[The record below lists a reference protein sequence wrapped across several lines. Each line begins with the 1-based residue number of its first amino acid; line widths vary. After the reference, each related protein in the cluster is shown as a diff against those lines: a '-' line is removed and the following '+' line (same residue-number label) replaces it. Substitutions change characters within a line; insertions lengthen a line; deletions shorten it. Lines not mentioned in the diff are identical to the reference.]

1 MADTELPQDIR
12 ASESERALALER
24 FYVIRPFL
32 EESVPLA
39 QIAKERAIPRRTLTR
54 WVKQYREKGLGGLM
68 RQERA
73 DKGERRNMPPDLK
86 SLIEGLALQ
95 RPRRSVAAIH
105 RQMTRVA
112 TEQGW
117 PTPSYSQVS
126 AIINALNPGLIVL
139 AHEGSKAYREQF
151 DLLYRFEAEAP
162 NHLWQ
167 ADHTFLPIFLLN
179 ERGKPDRPWLS
190 AILDDHSR
198 AIAGYFLGFQA
209 PTALQ
214 TALTLR
220 QAIWRKD
227 DPRWHVCGIPRVFYT
242 DHGSDFT
249 SRHIE
254 QVAADLKIELI
265 FSEIGFPRGRGKI
278 ERFFQT
284 VEQMLLPDLPGYTP
298 EGQPPAQAQ
307 WSLPAFEEVFRAW
320 LLDEYL
326 QRPQKEIG
334 ATPQACWEASGFLPQ
349 MPDSLE
355 QLDLL
360 LLQVAKGRRVHQD
373 GIYFEGKRYLDLT
386 LAAYVREDVTIR
398 YDPRDM
404 AELRVFYH
412 DVFLCRAICAEL
424 AGQTISLKE
433 IQAARTAQRK
443 TLRETLTDRKLV
455 VERYLAVHR
464 PPEMRPPEESEPSTP
479 PTPRL
484 KRYIN
489 E

>member
-1 MADTELPQDIR
+1 
-12 ASESERALALER
+12 
-24 FYVIRPFL
+24 
-32 EESVPLA
+32 
-39 QIAKERAIPRRTLTR
+39 
-54 WVKQYREKGLGGLM
+54 
-68 RQERA
+68 
-73 DKGERRNMPPDLK
+73 
-86 SLIEGLALQ
+86 
-95 RPRRSVAAIH
+95 
-105 RQMTRVA
+105 MTRVA

-117 PTPSYSQVS
+117 PVPSYSQVY
-126 AIINALNPGLIVL
+126 AIIDALDPGLVVL

-162 NHLWQ
+162 NHFWQ
-167 ADHTFLPIFLLN
+167 ADHTLLPVFLLN

-227 DPRWHVCGIPRVFYT
+227 DPRWHLCGIPRVFYT

-249 SRHIE
+249 SRHME
-254 QVAADLKIELI
+254 QVAADLKIELV
-265 FSEIGFPRGRGKI
+265 FSEVGFPRGRGKI

-298 EGQPPAQAQ
+298 EGQSPAPAQ
-307 WSLPAFEEVFRAW
+307 WSLPAFEEVFRTW

-326 QRPQKEIG
+326 QREQKEIG
-334 ATPQACWEASGFLPQ
+334 AAPQARWEASGFLPH

-386 LAAYVREDVTIR
+386 LAAYVGEDVTIR

-404 AELRVFYH
+404 AEIRVFYQ
-412 DVFLCRAICAEL
+412 DAFLCRAICAEL

-443 TLRETLTDRKLV
+443 TLHETLTDRKLV

-464 PPEMRPPEESEPSTP
+464 PPETREPASEPSTP
-479 PTPRL
+479 PPPRL